1 MVGYAGEDTNF
12 ALELTYNY
20 GIDCQ
25 FHTRNSI
32 KFGDFITSYL
42 HSISI

>member
-20 GIDCQ
+20 GIDCKHAHLQ
-25 FHTRNSI
+25 
-32 KFGDFITSYL
+32 L
-42 HSISI
+42 